1 MLGQSGYSS
10 LRRERAE
17 CAMSW
22 QPAERRSAVVESPS
36 TLFRDEAVAY
46 YLRGS
51 RTQGDVL
58 YLSPRWTHW
67 TYWFLVL
74 VSVAGALYG
83 VFGSIHEYAMGIAVI
98 RDEGRTMVTAIA
110 GGTITAIAV
119 QPGQHVEA
127 GQMLLSL
134 NDMQEKIEL
143 ERLHKEMHIQQI
155 NRLKNPHD
163 PGAQQQLAT
172 VRAQVETA
180 EKRLA
185 ERTVFAP
192 RAGIVRDLRIR
203 PQQLVTPGEILVT
216 LVGTDDVLSVLAIFP
231 GQYRPFLTQGSPVR
245 LELTGFRYAYQRLTI
260 AAVSNEVI
268 GPHEVRRFL
277 GQDIADA
284 VTLQGSQVIVQARV
298 PARTF
303 HAEGR
308 WHHYHDGMHGTAE
321 VLVRSERLVFALV
334 PGLKAVFEGKHGED
348 DRPQG
353 AR

>member
-1 MLGQSGYSS
+1 MT
-10 LRRERAE
+10 
-17 CAMSW
+17 W
-22 QPAERRSAVVESPS
+22 QPAERRLAVVESSS

-46 YLRGS
+46 YLRSS

-58 YLSPRWTHW
+58 HLSPRWTRW

-74 VSVAGALYG
+74 VGVAGALYG
-83 VFGSIHEYAMGIAVI
+83 VLGRIHEYATGIAVI
-98 RDEGRTMVTAIA
+98 RDEGRTMVTAIT

-119 QPGQHVEA
+119 QPGQHVES

-143 ERLHKEMHIQQI
+143 ERLHKEWHIQQI

-172 VRAQVETA
+172 VRAQVDTA

-192 RAGIVRDLRIR
+192 CAGIVRDLRIR

-216 LVGTDDVLSVLAIFP
+216 LVGPDDVLSVLAIFP
-231 GQYRPFLTQGSPVR
+231 GQYRPFLTPGNPVR

-277 GQDIADA
+277 GQDVADA
-284 VTLQGSQVIVQARV
+284 VTLQGSQVIVQAQV

-303 HAEGR
+303 HAQGR

-321 VLVRSERLVFALV
+321 VLVRSERLVLALV